1 MAPAH
6 PPGGRALSTAGES
19 AAIND
24 SETDREPRGQEW
36 HPVQGEESP
45 SRRGMGI
52 RVSPDPL
59 RATDRYR
66 LVTPFKLK
74 L

>member
-6 PPGGRALSTAGES
+6 PPGRALSAAGES
-19 AAIND
+19 AAVHD
-24 SETDREPRGQEW
+24 SETDREPRGQKWQLLQE
-36 HPVQGEESP
+36 EESP
-45 SRRGMGI
+45 SRHGLGI

>member
-6 PPGGRALSTAGES
+6 PPGGRALSAAGES
-19 AAIND
+19 AAIHD
-24 SETDREPRGQEW
+24 SETDREPRGQKWQLLQE
-36 HPVQGEESP
+36 EESP
-45 SRRGMGI
+45 SLRGMGI